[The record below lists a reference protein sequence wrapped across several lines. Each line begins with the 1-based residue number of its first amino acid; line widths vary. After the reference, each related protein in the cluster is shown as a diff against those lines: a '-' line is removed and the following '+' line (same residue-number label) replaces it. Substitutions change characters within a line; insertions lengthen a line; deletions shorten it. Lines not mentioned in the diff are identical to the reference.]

1 VLVVVHG
8 QGHTQWNDCV
18 SGLFERLVRTG
29 SVQGL
34 DGQSCPPVSLPSF
47 RTR

>member
-1 VLVVVHG
+1 
-8 QGHTQWNDCV
+8 
-18 SGLFERLVRTG
+18 LFERLVRTG